1 MSQSIPTSPVP
12 KLEDVRVAI
21 VSAEWNGH
29 ITGALTD
36 SAVKTLEDN
45 GLTSDD
51 IDLYQVP
58 GAIELTYGA
67 SQIIESDTV
76 DAVIVVGCVVR
87 GGTPH
92 FDYVCQSVT
101 QGVTSLNA
109 DCDIPV
115 IFCVL
120 TVDDEQQALDRC
132 GGPAGDKGAE
142 AAETALKMV
151 AFKRAFE

>member
-12 KLEDVRVAI
+12 KLENVRVAI

-29 ITGALTD
+29 ITGSLTG

-67 SQIIESDTV
+67 SQVIESETV

-87 GGTPH
+87 GGTP
-92 FDYVCQSVT
+92 
-101 QGVTSLNA
+101 TSIMCARASPRVL
-109 DCDIPV
+109 PRSMPTV
-115 IFCVL
+115 IY
-120 TVDDEQQALDRC
+120 R
-132 GGPAGDKGAE
+132 
-142 AAETALKMV
+142 
-151 AFKRAFE
+151 